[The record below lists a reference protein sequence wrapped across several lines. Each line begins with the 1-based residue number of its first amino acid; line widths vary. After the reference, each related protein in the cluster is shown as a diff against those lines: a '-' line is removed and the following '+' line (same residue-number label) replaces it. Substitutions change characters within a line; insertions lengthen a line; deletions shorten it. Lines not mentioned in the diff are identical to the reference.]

1 MRQVIALTYDEIVDS
16 ATGKLRP
23 GKIQELIETV
33 KVLGDACGARV
44 SFDESEDGGRGR
56 AYNRVHSMD
65 GFSGSE
71 FDSVDQKMSAAAVDK
86 VRGMFDMPLL
96 LAVQKKNGYRM
107 EGVNASYLPNGV
119 IGINKASPRKGLAEE
134 FVRFVLGQEVQ
145 SSDLLDGLPV
155 NTKAIDVWVER
166 EDKGGSLS
174 VTMGNGAYSI
184 TGSSPTREECRML
197 FETAAAATH
206 PIRVDRVLVE
216 IIVDE
221 TMGFFEGNMPL
232 EQAARNAQNKADLYF
247 SE

>member
-1 MRQVIALTYDEIVDS
+1 
-16 ATGKLRP
+16 
-23 GKIQELIETV
+23 
-33 KVLGDACGARV
+33 
-44 SFDESEDGGRGR
+44 
-56 AYNRVHSMD
+56 
-65 GFSGSE
+65 
-71 FDSVDQKMSAAAVDK
+71 
-86 VRGMFDMPLL
+86 MPLL